1 MGDPGP
7 KGPNGEPGIGLSEI
21 EINSYQLIIGVN
33 SLGTSL
39 MLGLLM

>member
-7 KGPNGEPGIGLSEI
+7 KGPNGEPGICLAEI
-21 EINSYQLIIGVN
+21 EFSSYQLMIGLN